1 MSTIREETVELS
13 PSGSAPL
20 LASELLAIAAATD
33 NPYRVDDVR
42 TTSSGPRGLAFLVPV
57 GLYEL
62 WDATVRTPAAEAKAE
77 EKAAVEQAKNKGGRR
92 RAAAP
97 AAPAGAEKT
106 DEAAAEVT
114 EEEVADA

>member
-1 MSTIREETVELS
+1 MSTISEESVELS
-13 PSGSAPL
+13 PSGSAAL
-20 LASELLAIAAATD
+20 LAKELLDIAAATG

-42 TTSSGPRGLAFLVPV
+42 TTSSGPRGLAFLVPL

-77 EKAAVEQAKNKGGRR
+77 EKAAVEQAKNKGGRKR
-92 RAAAP
+92 AAP
-97 AAPAGAEKT
+97 APAAGAEKT